1 MQKEIAIVTGAGKG
15 IGRAIAERLVADGLY
30 VLLVDQDRAAG
41 EKAVEEIGNKDAAFF
56 QADISNEA
64 QVKALFIEAD
74 KLYGRIDV
82 LVNNA
87 GIIRDNMIWNME
99 AVDFDLV
106 VQVNLKGSW
115 LMCREAAIR
124 MKEKQQG
131 RIINIASRAWL
142 GNRGQTNY
150 SASKAGV
157 IGMSR
162 ALALEMGKYN
172 VAVNVVAPG
181 LIETPLTN
189 GIKKEAL
196 DKLIAAQPTKTM
208 GKPEDVAHTVSF
220 LASPKTSFITGQ
232 TFYVDGGK
240 SIGAGI

>member
-1 MQKEIAIVTGAGKG
+1 MYKRQ
-15 IGRAIAERLVADGLY
+15 
-30 VLLVDQDRAAG
+30 
-41 EKAVEEIGNKDAAFF
+41 
-56 QADISNEA
+56 
-64 QVKALFIEAD
+64 EAD
-74 KLYGRIDV
+74 KLYGRVDV

-106 VQVNLKGSW
+106 IQVNLKGSW

-181 LIETPLTN
+181 LIETPLTAS
-189 GIKKEAL
+189 IKKEAL

>member
-74 KLYGRIDV
+74 KLYGRIDI

-106 VQVNLKGSW
+106 IQVNLKGSW

-181 LIETPLTN
+181 LIETPLTA

-220 LASPKTSFITGQ
+220 LASPKTNFITGQ

>member
-15 IGRAIAERLVADGLY
+15 IGRAIAERLVADGFY
-30 VLLVDQDRAAG
+30 VLLVDQDRVAG

-74 KLYGRIDV
+74 KLYGRVDV

-106 VQVNLKGSW
+106 IQVNLKGSW

-181 LIETPLTN
+181 LIETPLTA

-220 LASPKTSFITGQ
+220 LASPKTNFITGQ

>member
-15 IGRAIAERLVADGLY
+15 IGRAIAERLVADGFY

-64 QVKALFIEAD
+64 QVKALFIETD
-74 KLYGRIDV
+74 KLYGRVDV

-106 VQVNLKGSW
+106 IQVNLKGSW

-181 LIETPLTN
+181 LIETPLTS

-208 GKPEDVAHTVSF
+208 GKPEEDWIIKDCTHE
-220 LASPKTSFITGQ
+220 GDQ
-232 TFYVDGGK
+232 YQGK
-240 SIGAGI
+240 

>member
-15 IGRAIAERLVADGLY
+15 IGRAIAERLVADGFY
-30 VLLVDQDRAAG
+30 VLLVDQDRVAG

-64 QVKALFIEAD
+64 QVKALFSEAD

-106 VQVNLKGSW
+106 IQVNLKGSW

-181 LIETPLTN
+181 LIETPLTAS
-189 GIKKEAL
+189 IKKEAL

>member
-15 IGRAIAERLVADGLY
+15 IGRAIAERLVADGFY
-30 VLLVDQDRAAG
+30 VLLVDQDRVAG

-74 KLYGRIDV
+74 KLYGRVDV

-106 VQVNLKGSW
+106 IQVNLKGSW

-181 LIETPLTN
+181 LIETPLTAS
-189 GIKKEAL
+189 IKKEAL

-220 LASPKTSFITGQ
+220 LASPKTNFITGQ

>member
-15 IGRAIAERLVADGLY
+15 IGRAIAERLVADGFY

-74 KLYGRIDV
+74 KLYGRIDI

-106 VQVNLKGSW
+106 IQVNLKGSW

-181 LIETPLTN
+181 LIETPLTA

-220 LASPKTSFITGQ
+220 LASPKTNFITGQ

>member
-64 QVKALFIEAD
+64 QVKALFSEAD
-74 KLYGRIDV
+74 KLYGRVDV

-131 RIINIASRAWL
+131 RISNIASRAWL

-181 LIETPLTN
+181 LIETPLTAS
-189 GIKKEAL
+189 IKKEAL

-220 LASPKTSFITGQ
+220 LASPKTNFITGQ